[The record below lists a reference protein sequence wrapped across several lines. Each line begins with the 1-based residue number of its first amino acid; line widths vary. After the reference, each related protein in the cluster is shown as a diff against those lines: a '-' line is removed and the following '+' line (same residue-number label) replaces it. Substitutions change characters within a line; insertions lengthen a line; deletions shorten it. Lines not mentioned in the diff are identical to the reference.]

1 MFTIYSKTKRRD
13 CEGNTRRDFLK
24 VGAIGGSLLTLPNLL
39 RAKAKAP
46 TAVNNKSVIW
56 IWLAGGPTH
65 VETFDPKMTA
75 PSEYRSITGEAKTPL
90 PGVTM
95 GGTFPKI
102 ASCGDKMALVRSF
115 AHGNSSHGNATKWV
129 MTGYDDRQ
137 GTRPSM
143 GSIAARK
150 YGTTHPL
157 TGIPTYIRM
166 NGIGGDGPGWLGTGY
181 SPFDPNGQAV
191 KNMGISVAE
200 DRFATRRGLLNS
212 LDNINRKV
220 DSSGKMEG
228 IDAFEQQ
235 AFDLIIGSSRDA
247 FDINKEPKHIREAY
261 GSGTHGR
268 QLLMTRRLLERGVRF
283 IQVWSGNGQPWDNH
297 DGLEKN
303 HRKLAGEWDQPLAAF
318 LTDLRQRGLLESTL
332 VLWGGEFGRT
342 PVAEYPQ
349 LNGRD
354 HNHYGFT
361 CWLAGGGTRGGYAHG
376 ATDEFGFRSVDKPVH
391 VHDLHATMLHL
402 LGLDHERLTYRHA
415 GRDFRLTDVSGNVVK
430 ELLA

>member
-46 TAVNNKSVIW
+46 TVVNNKSVIW

-75 PSEYRSITGEAKTPL
+75 PNEYRSITGEAKTPL

-212 LDNINRKV
+212 LDSINRQS
-220 DSSGKMEG
+220 DNSGKMEG
-228 IDAFEQQ
+228 LDAFEQQ
-235 AFDLIIGSSRDA
+235 AFDLIAGNSRDA
-247 FDINKEPKHIREAY
+247 FDIKKADPKARTRY
-261 GSGTHGR
+261 GKGLGES
-268 QLLMTRRLLERGVRF
+268 LLRARRLCEAGCGFVT
-283 IQVWSGNGQPWDNH
+283 VSYGGWDMH
-297 DGLEKN
+297 GGIVKGLKS
-303 HRKLAGEWDQPLAAF
+303 RAVQMDQAISALIE
-318 LTDLRQRGLLESTL
+318 DLSQRGMLDDTL
-332 VLWGGEFGRT
+332 VVITGEFGRT
-342 PVAEYPQ
+342 PKI
-349 LNGRD
+349 NSKGGRD
-354 HNHYGFT
+354 HWGRLCT
-361 CWLAGGGTRGGYAHG
+361 LALAGGGLKMGQVIGESSRKLEVP
-376 ATDEFGFRSVDKPVH
+376 ATTPITPQ
-391 VHDLHATMLHL
+391 DLMATMMHMY
-402 LGLDHERLTYRHA
+402 GLDHRMQFINNQ
-415 GRDFRLTDVSGNVVK
+415 GRPMYLVENGAPIP
-430 ELLA
+430 ELI